1 MVGGIP
7 AAPAVM
13 PRVGETIPSPI
24 QNPGKPLPQN
34 NQTTIQ
40 VVPQQTAPTLDATAR
55 PDRAQRVTRVTVGMT
70 EYQFRLSVK
79 RVRKG
84 TVVFTVVNK
93 GELAHIFEIPRLHKV
108 TPLLQ
113 PGKRATLRV
122 TFRKAGRYYYICPV
136 GAHVQY
142 GMFGNLRVKS

>member
-1 MVGGIP
+1 ML
-7 AAPAVM
+7 AAVVAAAV
-13 PRVGETIPSPI
+13 T
-24 QNPGKPLPQN
+24 
-34 NQTTIQ
+34 
-40 VVPQQTAPTLDATAR
+40 PTRAATAR
-55 PDRAQRVTRVTVGMT
+55 SDGARVTRVTVGMT
-70 EYQFRLSVK
+70 EYRFRLSVK
-79 RVRKG
+79 SVRKG

-122 TFRKAGRYYYICPV
+122 TFRTPGRYYYICPV

-142 GMFGNLRVKS
+142 GMAGYLRVTA